1 MSTETD
7 TSMVQKL
14 KMKLKL
20 AINRSKSSN
29 ANTGTQKG
37 RVLGGRNGVG
47 REGRI
52 PSYVA
57 SRSRNVSR
65 TDDSVSV
72 KETFRSNGRY
82 DTKARNQMRGEVRKS
97 STFNSKFRSVG
108 ARRKSEFSR
117 VGRLE
122 NGIRKSVSVEKSLRT
137 IWVPSKND
145 RVIHEDK
152 QSGRK
157 GQRSDVSDI
166 QRKVKNFK
174 KKEADGLAY
183 RGNASL
189 NKDLGKSR
197 RRTNLGG
204 KIAEDGKSGETITS
218 DDQLRKRKRIR
229 MHRLDVSNK
238 RLDDTILS
246 EENTETKSKEDDD
259 KDKTLSMNA
268 QFRAIKPTPSILSFV
283 EDNFLGRRRMLELQR
298 AGYNIDLS
306 APLDNIPNSTSSKF
320 QILSSPNPL
329 PNPVEDSRVFRFKLS
344 AEAGSFASD

>member
-1 MSTETD
+1 MRTRVRRKEGFWAVE
-7 TSMVQKL
+7 MVL
-14 KMKLKL
+14 VE
-20 AINRSKSSN
+20 R
-29 ANTGTQKG
+29 
-37 RVLGGRNGVG
+37 
-47 REGRI
+47 GRI

-82 DTKARNQMRGEVRKS
+82 DTKARNQLRGEVRKS

-108 ARRKSEFSR
+108 ARSKSEFPR

-197 RRTNLGG
+197 KRTNLGG
-204 KIAEDGKSGETITS
+204 KIAEDGRSGETITS

-229 MHRLDVSNK
+229 IHRLDVSNK
-238 RLDDTILS
+238 RLDDTIMS

-320 QILSSPNPL
+320 QIQQLGIEGS
-329 PNPVEDSRVFRFKLS
+329 VKLS
-344 AEAGSFASD
+344 ML